1 MVAGA
6 FNGGGGGQWQQRHR
20 RHNNQIKEEAAFG
33 RPPTLSDA
41 QSIGGRRLRDVG
53 DGASAGLWGCSVGIR
68 GAQAAAHRRWK
79 GIGGAFPHAG
89 GGVGGSTSAELWW
102 GRCRGDGRWQH
113 IRGSAVA

>member
-53 DGASAGLWGCSVGIR
+53 NGASAGLWGCSVGIVGR
-68 GAQAAAHRRWK
+68 RQQRIVIGRASAAPSHTLAAALVVAHQRNY
-79 GIGGAFPHAG
+79 G
-89 GGVGGSTSAELWW
+89 GGVVGAMGGGSISV
-102 GRCRGDGRWQH
+102 GRWW
-113 IRGSAVA
+113 R

>member
-53 DGASAGLWGCSVGIR
+53 NGAF
-68 GAQAAAHRRWK
+68 
-79 GIGGAFPHAG
+79 GGAM
-89 GGVGGSTSAELWW
+89 GVQRCLGSGGSTSV
-102 GRCRGDGRWQH
+102 GRRRQCIVVGGALAAPSDARAAALEPC
-113 IRGSAVA
+113 IL